1 MVTEV
6 QISARQFGI
15 LVALFTIGTPILI
28 IPAGLAGIV
37 KQDAWLAAVLGV
49 GLGLLITGI
58 YTALGR
64 RFPTKS
70 LVEMNELVF
79 GKWIGKTISITFIFF
94 NLVTAAELL
103 FFVGNF
109 MTTQIMPE
117 TPIQSVHILFACIVM
132 MGIRLGI
139 ETLARSAEV
148 LFPLFVLLFIILV
161 IFLSPQIKIE
171 NIQPV
176 LDTNFKVLL
185 KGTIFFASVFSLAP
199 VVLLMIFP
207 ASVNRNKEAKKAF
220 FSGTMIG
227 GFVLIMIIALTI
239 LVLGADTTARQMYP
253 SYTLAKKINVGNFL
267 QRIEIIMAGM
277 WFITIFFRVCC
288 YFYASVIGLAQTLN
302 LKDYRFLVLPL
313 GIIVLALSLIVHPN
327 VVHSEEYNKREWI
340 PYATTYGLVL
350 PLLLLGIQSLRKK
363 ESDGDPPSQ
372 DVGGQK

>member
-58 YTALGR
+58 YTALGK

-132 MGIRLGI
+132 MGVRLGI

-148 LFPLFVLLFIILV
+148 LFPLFVLLFVILV
-161 IFLSPQIKIE
+161 IFLSPQIKLE

-176 LDTNFKVLL
+176 MDANYKVLL

-199 VVLLMIFP
+199 VVLLMVFP
-207 ASVNRNKEAKKAF
+207 ASVNRDRESRKAF

-227 GFVLIMIIALTI
+227 GFALIIVIALTI
-239 LVLGADTTARQMYP
+239 LVLGADTTARQLYP
-253 SYTLAKKINVGNFL
+253 SYALAKKINVGNFL

-313 GIIVLALSLIVHPN
+313 GIIVIALSLIVHPN
-327 VVHSEEYNKREWI
+327 IVHSEEYNKREWI
-340 PYATTYGLVL
+340 PYAATYGLVL

-363 ESDGDPPSQ
+363 ESESDPPSQ

>member
-220 FSGTMIG
+220 FSGTLIG